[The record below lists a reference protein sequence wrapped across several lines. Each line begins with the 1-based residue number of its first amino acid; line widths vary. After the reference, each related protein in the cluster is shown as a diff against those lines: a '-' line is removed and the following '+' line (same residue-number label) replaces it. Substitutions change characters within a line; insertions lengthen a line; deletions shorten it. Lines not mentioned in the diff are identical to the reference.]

1 MPAPR
6 TPMLIALPHGL
17 GVSGVTMWGVRLAN
31 ALVRRGR
38 AAGLIVHPEPPG
50 VAPIDLP
57 IGAGVGVFRL
67 PAGVPPIDECGGD
80 LGPYL
85 PWYRSAIGA
94 MLDRAGAPVV
104 LSPNLHGDCY
114 GIGAALT
121 REFGDRLRLVGW
133 QHSDIAYD
141 ARVLE
146 WFEPVLGAFVGV
158 SDKITDRL
166 RARLQRRAADV
177 CAVPYGVDVAGFAPE
192 GPATVA
198 RGDKVAPAAEESLVR
213 VPGSSFAPK
222 GHASITNRPLRLLYS
237 GRIEHHQKRILALPI
252 LSRELTRRGVPHE
265 LTIVGDGPAAA
276 DLDAAIRDL
285 PFIHRLGPASPLEV
299 TRLLD
304 EHDALVLASRY
315 EGLSVSMLE
324 AMARGCVPLVTRT
337 ESGALQAITDAENGL
352 IADAGPEADE
362 PAAAAALADAVERF
376 LRLKSARPGA
386 LSDAALRTARERF
399 SLEGHVERV
408 EMMLDWV
415 ADSPARVWPAD
426 RVCAFTGLGGGGSGS
441 VPPDGA
447 RRMADV
453 LRELAGRK
461 VVIHGTGRHT
471 LELEQVIRHSPA
483 EIVAFADDDRQKH
496 GTRLWDRP
504 VIAPGEAPATG
515 ATDVVISSWMHE
527 EAIWARRTAYEAGRL
542 LVRRIYT

>member
-1 MPAPR
+1 
-6 TPMLIALPHGL
+6 MLIALPHGL
-17 GVSGVTMWGVRLAN
+17 GVSGVTMWAMRLAN
-31 ALVRRGR
+31 VLVRRGR

-57 IGAGVGVFRL
+57 IGAGVAIFRL

-94 MLDRAGAPVV
+94 MLDRAAAPVV

-133 QHSDIAYD
+133 QHGDIAYD
-141 ARVLE
+141 ARLLE
-146 WFEPVLGAFVGV
+146 WFEPVLSAFVGV
-158 SDKITDRL
+158 SDRIGQRLEAILPDR
-166 RARLQRRAADV
+166 AGDV
-177 CAVPYGVDVAGFAPE
+177 RVIPYGVEVADGSAPK
-192 GPATVA
+192 GPAMVA
-198 RGDKVAPAAEESLVR
+198 RGDKVAPATEEPLVR
-213 VPGSSFAPK
+213 VSRSPFAPK
-222 GHASITNRPLRLLYS
+222 GQASVAAGPVRLLYT
-237 GRIEHHQKRILALPI
+237 GRIEHHQKRILALPL
-252 LSRELTRRGVPHE
+252 LSRELSRRGIHHE
-265 LTIVGDGPAAA
+265 LTIVGDGPAAS
-276 DLDAAIRDL
+276 DLNAAIDGL
-285 PFIHRLGPASPLEV
+285 PSVRRLGPAAPPEV
-299 TRLLD
+299 TRLLG

-324 AMARGCVPLVTRT
+324 GLARGCTPIVTRT
-337 ESGALQAITDAENGL
+337 ESGALQAITDGENGL
-352 IADAGPEADE
+352 IADVSPDADE

-376 LRLKSARPGA
+376 VRLESARPGA
-386 LSDAALRTARERF
+386 LSDAAYRTVRDRF
-399 SLEGHVERV
+399 SLERHVERV
-408 EMMLDWV
+408 ESLLDRV
-415 ADSPARVWPAD
+415 AASAARTWPSD
-426 RVCAFTGLGGGGSGS
+426 RVCAFTGRGGGSGS
-441 VPPDGA
+441 VPPGGA
-447 RRMADV
+447 RRMADA

-471 LELEQVIRHSPA
+471 LELEHVIRDSPA

-504 VIAPGEAPATG
+504 VIAPGEAPTTG

-542 LVRRIYT
+542 LVRRLYA